1 MVLHGKADDPSHRY
15 VQRMQLAVRALYG
28 TASPSEALE
37 AATLQ
42 MNAIDVNEFLR
53 KVAANA
59 HFAGIEGVEYA
70 PTAEPVFAR
79 ADEYSL
85 EDAITHILR
94 NADRYRS
101 RGTAITVG
109 LACVDN
115 TAMIAIH
122 NEGPPIDAAIVD
134 RIFEYGVSDPKALAH
149 REHRGQ
155 GLFVA
160 RTYMAKMGG
169 TIGAANTGDGV
180 TFTLAL
186 PRAM

>member
-1 MVLHGKADDPSHRY
+1 
-15 VQRMQLAVRALYG
+15 
-28 TASPSEALE
+28 
-37 AATLQ
+37 LQ
-42 MNAIDVNEFLR
+42 VNAIDLNEFLR

-70 PTAEPVFAR
+70 PTSEPVFAR

-94 NADRYRS
+94 NADRYRNS
-101 RGTAITVG
+101 RTAITVS

-115 TAMIAIH
+115 SATIAIH
-122 NEGPPIDAAIVD
+122 NQGPPIDASIVD
-134 RIFEYGVSDPKALAH
+134 RIFEYGVSDPHAVAQ

-169 TIGAANTGDGV
+169 TISAANTGDGV

-186 PRAM
+186 PRA